1 MLTTGIL
8 GKLHRDHQA
17 VMRLTTDIN
26 EQVDTGSG
34 SYGRLFAELKQEL
47 RAHFAAEEAV
57 LYGELD
63 QHAEYKDDVRDGR
76 EEHEEIEEILADL
89 ERCDDEEE
97 WLATFQELEEAIE
110 HHVREVEGEVFAA
123 ASRALGKDRLQ
134 ELAEAFTREKA
145 RRRAELTGR
154 DDDEEEE
161 VEEERAS
168 RDSLSA

>member
-17 VMRLTTDIN
+17 VLRLTTDIN
-26 EQVDTGSG
+26 EHVDAGSG
-34 SYGRLFAELKQEL
+34 GYARLFVELRNEL

-63 QHAEYKDDVRDGR
+63 QHAEHKDDVRDGR

-89 ERCDDEEE
+89 ERCEDEEE
-97 WLATFQELEEAIE
+97 WLSTFQELEEAIE
-110 HHVREVEGEVFAA
+110 HHVREVEGAVFAA
-123 ASRALGKDRLQ
+123 ALRAFGKERLQ
-134 ELAEAFTREKA
+134 ELAEAYLREKA
-145 RRRAELTGR
+145 RARAELTGR
-154 DDDEEEE
+154 DDEDDEEPDD
-161 VEEERAS
+161 ERGS